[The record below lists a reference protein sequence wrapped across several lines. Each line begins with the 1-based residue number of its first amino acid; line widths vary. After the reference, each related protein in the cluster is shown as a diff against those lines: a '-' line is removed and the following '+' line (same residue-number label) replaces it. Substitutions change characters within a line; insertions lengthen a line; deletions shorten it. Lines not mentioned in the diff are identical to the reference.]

1 MLRSSVPPDDR
12 TFPFALHAAAAAVA
26 DNKGTVYRDKGLEL
40 HAAALRRGHL
50 ADVFAGNTLVAFYA
64 ACGGGRACDAR
75 RVFDEM
81 PSWDVV
87 SWNSLV
93 SAFLVN
99 GMFHDARRALVSMM
113 RSGFPLNVASLVSV
127 VPACGAEQEEVFGLS
142 IHAFAVKVG
151 LNTAVNLANALVDMY
166 GKFGEV
172 DASMLVFNGMQEQN
186 EVSWNSA
193 IGCFLN
199 AGLYADVLRMFR
211 KMSEHNVMPGSITLS
226 SLLPALVELGYFDL
240 GKEVHGYSIKRAM
253 DLDIFVANSLVD
265 MYAKFGSLAKAST
278 IFEQMKDRNVV
289 SWNAMIAN
297 LVQNGAETEALRL
310 VIDMQKSGECP
321 NSITLVN
328 VLPACARMASLKM
341 GKQIHAW
348 SIRRGLVFDLFI
360 SNALID
366 MYSKCGQLS
375 LARNIFERSEKDDV
389 SYNTLILGY
398 SQSPW
403 CFESLILFE
412 KMRSVGIDYDAVSFM
427 GALSACTNL
436 AVFKHGKEIHGVLV
450 RRLLSGHLFLANSLL
465 DLYTKGGM
473 LATASKIFNKITKK
487 DVASW
492 NTMILGYGMHGQIDV
507 AFKLFDL
514 MKSDGVDYDHVSYIS
529 VLSACSHGGLV
540 EKGKKYFSQ
549 MLARNIEPLQM
560 HYACMVDLLG
570 RAGKL
575 SESAE
580 IIRDM
585 PFPANSD
592 VWGALL
598 GACRIH
604 GNIELAQWAAEH
616 LFELKPEHSGY
627 YTLMINLYAETGR
640 WNEANRIRKLMKSRK
655 VQKNPAYS
663 WVQDGNKLQTFLAP
677 HKQHQ
682 VSLHSSSSPNLN
694 RGTVYLAE
702 YFNKSFDSVMVV
714 KGRGID
720 PAELSVTL
728 KGDKASMMPK
738 EPPLVNIE
746 SHKTTMQKN
755 QPSSDVVNRSPAVK
769 LTAGLSEDN
778 NKAMPISTP
787 FNMGIDN
794 SQLKQQ
800 GSLNKLVLAF
810 LWSPTMLPLPQI
822 ASEKA
827 LPSFAN
833 EHFVLR
839 QHQREFIEYK
849 HLGITHQEDKNQ

>member
-1 MLRSSVPPDDR
+1 MPPRAPAASAARLHAHVLELHGCGGGGGGGGLALRRAHAASLVSGALATSLPLAGALLLSYAALSDLASAHLVLRHHPLRLRSAFLWNSLSRALSSASLPSEALRVYNLMLRSAVRPDDR

-26 DNKGTVYRDKGLEL
+26 FAEDKGLEL
-40 HAAALRRGHL
+40 HASALRRGHL
-50 ADVFAGNTLVAFYA
+50 ADVFTGNTLLAFYA
-64 ACGGGRACDAR
+64 ACGKACDAR

-81 PSWDVV
+81 PARDVV

-99 GMFHDARRALVSMM
+99 GMFHDTRRALVSMM

-127 VPACGAEQEEVFGLS
+127 VPACGMEQEEKFGLS
-142 IHAFAVKVG
+142 IHALAVKVG
-151 LNTAVNLANALVDMY
+151 LNTMVNLANALVDMY
-166 GKFGEV
+166 GKFGDVE
-172 DASMLVFNGMQEQN
+172 ASMRVFDGMLEQN

-199 AGLYADVLRMFR
+199 AGLYGDVLRMFR

-226 SLLPALVELGYFDL
+226 SLLPALVELGSIDL
-240 GKEVHGYSIKRAM
+240 GREVHGYSIKRAM

-265 MYAKFGSLAKAST
+265 MYAKFGSLEKAST

-297 LVQNGAETEALRL
+297 LVQNGAETEAFRL
-310 VIDMQKSGECP
+310 VTDMQKSGECP

-348 SIRRGLVFDLFI
+348 SIRRGLMFDLFI

-403 CFESLILFE
+403 CFESLLLF
-412 KMRSVGIDYDAVSFM
+412 KQMRSVGIDYDAVSFM

-436 AVFKHGKEIHGVLV
+436 SVFKHGKEIHCVLV
-450 RRLLSGHLFLANSLL
+450 RRLLSGHPFLSNSLL

-473 LATASKIFNKITKK
+473 LVTASKIFNKITKK

-492 NTMILGYGMHGQIDV
+492 NTMILGYGMHGQIDI
-507 AFKLFDL
+507 AFELFEL
-514 MKSDGVDYDHVSYIS
+514 MKGDGLDYDHVSYIA
-529 VLSACSHGGLV
+529 VLAACSHGGLV
-540 EKGKKYFSQ
+540 DKGKKYFSQ
-549 MLARNIEPLQM
+549 MVAQNIEPQQM

-570 RAGKL
+570 RAGQL
-575 SESAE
+575 SKCAE

-627 YTLMINLYAETGR
+627 YTLMINIYAETGR
-640 WNEANRIRKLMKSRK
+640 WNEANKIRKLMKSRK
-655 VQKNPAYS
+655 VPKNPAYS
-663 WVQDGNKLQTFLAP
+663 WVQDQDGNKLQ
-677 HKQHQ
+677 
-682 VSLHSSSSPNLN
+682 
-694 RGTVYLAE
+694 
-702 YFNKSFDSVMVV
+702 
-714 KGRGID
+714 
-720 PAELSVTL
+720 
-728 KGDKASMMPK
+728 
-738 EPPLVNIE
+738 
-746 SHKTTMQKN
+746 
-755 QPSSDVVNRSPAVK
+755 
-769 LTAGLSEDN
+769 
-778 NKAMPISTP
+778 
-787 FNMGIDN
+787 
-794 SQLKQQ
+794 
-800 GSLNKLVLAF
+800 AF
-810 LWSPTMLPLPQI
+810 L
-822 ASEKA
+822 
-827 LPSFAN
+827 
-833 EHFVLR
+833 V
-839 QHQREFIEYK
+839 
-849 HLGITHQEDKNQ
+849 GDG